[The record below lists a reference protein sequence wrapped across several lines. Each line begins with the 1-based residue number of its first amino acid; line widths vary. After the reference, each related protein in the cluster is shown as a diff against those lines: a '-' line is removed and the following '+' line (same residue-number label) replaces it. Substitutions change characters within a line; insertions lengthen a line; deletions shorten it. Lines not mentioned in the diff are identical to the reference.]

1 MADFILTRR
10 RREYKQKDKYPIVR
24 IRGET
29 YQKLQSVALEAD
41 RSIMDVADLAIQHA
55 LGELKWVEE
64 Q

>member
-29 YQKLQSVALEAD
+29 HQKLQSVALEAD

-55 LGELKWVEE
+55 LCELKWVEE
-64 Q
+64 E